1 MSQHITF
8 QLRRD
13 TAANWAFFNPI
24 LLNGELGIE
33 TDTYWFKIG
42 DGTRQ
47 WNSITTYNG
56 LYGPSGTT
64 GPTGQGGVGDTGPT
78 GRTGGTGNRGATGSS
93 VTGITGST
101 GPTGTTGFTGSTGPG
116 GTTGNTGPTGPI
128 GAFTGPTGIR
138 GPQQTGPQG
147 PIGIS
152 STGPIGPTGA
162 IGPIGPTGFVHT
174 GPAGIPGGGGAVTT
188 GYIQIAFASTSAFSP
203 TIYSYANFPSSIGTW
218 SAPTFVSSTST
229 IILTFNSSYNNPTI
243 APNFTG
249 IVNWWNGSLW
259 RGHMIGPITSGS
271 GYPTV
276 TMVWSSPN
284 WRMTFSFGTSTYLL
298 STNNGTYGFV
308 LQMTVY
314 N

>member
-1 MSQHITF
+1 VTG
-8 QLRRD
+8 D
-13 TAANWAFFNPI
+13 TGA
-24 LLNGELGIE
+24 
-33 TDTYWFKIG
+33 
-42 DGTRQ
+42 Q
-47 WNSITTYNG
+47 
-56 LYGPSGTT
+56 
-64 GPTGQGGVGDTGPT
+64 GPTGPDGYM
-78 GRTGGTGNRGATGSS
+78 GATGPE
-93 VTGITGST
+93 GD
-101 GPTGTTGFTGSTGPG
+101 
-116 GTTGNTGPTGPI
+116 TGNTGPTGPI
-128 GAFTGPTGIR
+128 GTSTGPTGIE
-138 GPQQTGPQG
+138 GDQET
-147 PIGIS
+147 
-152 STGPIGPTGA
+152 GPTGPTGDSLT
-162 IGPIGPTGFVHT
+162 GPEGITGATGPLGPTGFVHT
-174 GPAGIPGGGGAVTT
+174 GPTGPASSGGGGLLIT

-203 TIYSYANFPSSIGTW
+203 TIYSYTNFPSSIGTW
-218 SAPTFVSSTST
+218 SAPTFALSTST

-249 IVNWWNGSLW
+249 IVNWWNGSVW